1 MRIVFI
7 GSGAF
12 AVPALRS
19 LLDAGH
25 DIVCVC
31 SQPARP
37 AGRGRRPRDTAVA
50 AYAGDAGLEVRCP
63 REPGCPEFLTELTE
77 LAPDIG
83 VLADFARLLP
93 ASVLEAPTNGF
104 LNIHPSLLPRWRGA
118 APVQR
123 AILAGDDITGVCIMQ
138 MNETLDRGPVLMM
151 RRMNILPDDT
161 AAALAARLAEMGAG
175 MIVKAA
181 ANIAALRPIEL
192 DQSQDCYARKIGKDE
207 ARIDW
212 RQPAEKVDRRIR
224 GLSPNPGAW
233 GMIRSERIKLLGSQ
247 CEAGAGAPGEVLDSE
262 LLVACG
268 GGAVRPTRL
277 QRQGRSPLDLS
288 EFLRGYTVKPGERF
302 ES

>member
-1 MRIVFI
+1 MRIVFF

-19 LLDAGH
+19 LLNAGH

-50 AYAGDAGLEVRCP
+50 AFAGTAGLEARGL
-63 REPGCPEFLTELTE
+63 REPGCPAFVAELTR
-77 LAPDIG
+77 LAPDVG
-83 VLADFARLLP
+83 VLADYARLLP
-93 ASVLEAPTNGF
+93 AQTLKIPKHGF

-123 AILAGDDITGVCIMQ
+123 AIMAGDDMTGVCIMR
-138 MNETLDRGPVLMM
+138 MNEELDRGPVVIE
-151 RRMNILPDDT
+151 RRMKILSDDT
-161 AAALAARLAEMGAG
+161 AATLTARLAEMGAG
-175 MIVKAA
+175 MAVEAA
-181 ANIAALRPIEL
+181 ANIAALRPIAL
-192 DQSQDCYARKIGKDE
+192 DLSQECYAHKISKDE

-224 GLSPNPGAW
+224 GLSPHPGAW
-233 GMIRSERIKLLGSQ
+233 GVIRGERIKFHGSQ
-247 CEAGAGAPGEVLDSE
+247 CEDGAGQPGEVLDCG

-268 GGAVRPTRL
+268 AGAVRLTRL

-288 EFLRGYTVKPGERF
+288 AFIRGFAVAPGDRF
-302 ES
+302 QP

>member
-31 SQPARP
+31 SRPARP
-37 AGRGRRPRDTAVA
+37 VGRGRRPRGTAVA
-50 AYAGDAGLEVRCP
+50 EFAGTAGLELRCP
-63 REPGCPEFLTELTE
+63 REPGCPAFLSGLTA
-77 LAPDIG
+77 LSPDVG
-83 VLADFARLLP
+83 VLADYARLLP
-93 ASVLEAPTNGF
+93 ASALEIPKNGF

-123 AILAGDDITGVCIMQ
+123 AIMEGDDVTGVCIMQ
-138 MNETLDRGPVLMM
+138 MNQELDRGPVLMM
-151 RRMNILPDDT
+151 RRMNIAPGDT
-161 AAALAARLAEMGAG
+161 AATLTARLSELGAEM
-175 MIVKAA
+175 VVEAA
-181 ANIAALRPIEL
+181 ANAAALRPIAL
-192 DQSQDCYARKIGKDE
+192 DQSRDSYAHKISKDE

-233 GMIRSERIKLLGSQ
+233 GVIRGERIKFHGSL
-247 CEAGAGAPGEVLDSE
+247 CGAGTGQPGEVLDSE

-268 GGAVRPTRL
+268 AGAVRLTRL
-277 QRQGRSPLDLS
+277 QRQGRSPLDLP
-288 EFLRGYTVKPGERF
+288 EFLRGYAIKPGDRF
-302 ES
+302 QP